1 MYGDRDPRE
10 SHPDFD
16 DDDDETKEK
25 SIASVPSG
33 TQSSELSDADLNPT
47 NDQGLSVISDLEEK
61 SKTKELCLEKS
72 GYCIPYLGFKY
83 GI

>member
-1 MYGDRDPRE
+1 MDDRDSRE
-10 SHPDFD
+10 SHPNFD

-61 SKTKELCLEKS
+61 SKTKEPCLEKV
-72 GYCIPYLGFKY
+72 
-83 GI
+83 GIVSHI